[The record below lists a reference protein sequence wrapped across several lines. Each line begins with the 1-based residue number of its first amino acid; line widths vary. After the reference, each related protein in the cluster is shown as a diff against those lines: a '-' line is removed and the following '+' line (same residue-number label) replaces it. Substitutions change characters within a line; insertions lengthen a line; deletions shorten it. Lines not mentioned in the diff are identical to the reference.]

1 MSFKEQLSQKKIPNK
16 EDIDRLAEELK
27 KDVEAV
33 FAPLQEEDVKWYA
46 GNENLTTRYDLRED
60 LTNRVMIGINRHLK
74 NDAFL
79 VEDYQDILKS
89 VEAGISKVIHS
100 DEFSEKVSRELAKQ
114 TLYRGNEELLELERS
129 VVDITAYHDIDDDHA
144 KYIAAIDNFLSDL
157 TPDKS
162 VLAEAIARDYGYIT
176 LKELQDWYREETRE
190 YNEHS
195 LED

>member
-16 EDIDRLAEELK
+16 EDIDRLSEELK

-46 GNENLTTRYDLRED
+46 GNESLTTRYDLRED
-60 LTNRVMIGINRHLK
+60 LTNRVMIGINKHLN

-79 VEDYQDILKS
+79 VEDYQEILKS

-100 DEFSEKVSRELAKQ
+100 DEFSENISRELAKQ

-144 KYIAAIDNFLSDL
+144 KYIAAIDDFLSDL
-157 TPDKS
+157 TPDKGA
-162 VLAEAIARDYGYIT
+162 LAEAIARDYGYIT
-176 LKELQDWYREETRE
+176 LNELQDWYREQNYE
-190 YNEHS
+190 YDEHS